1 VRQPAGPRGPHL
13 PAPERQAP
21 LNTGTDAEAAPPPE
35 PDRPLES
42 RLATLFGGELRV
54 EGRLVDA
61 SNATLFCQAVDDEG
75 EVPCVYKPIRGE
87 RPLWDFPTGTLAARE
102 VAAYAVSEAT
112 GWDLVLPTILRDGP
126 FGPGMCQL
134 WIDVEPDVAHLD
146 LVRRGRTPPGWLE
159 AVEAFDE
166 DGRVVSLVHPD
177 LDDLRRTAVLDVVIN
192 NADRKGGHL
201 LPTQAGGLFVVDHGV
216 TFHTDP
222 KLRTVLWGWA
232 GSPLRDDE
240 VEVLERLDTELAAD
254 GPLRAALGELL
265 EPAEVGATRTRV
277 RRLLRFGALPRRPA
291 DWRALPWPPF

>member
-1 VRQPAGPRGPHL
+1 MA
-13 PAPERQAP
+13 
-21 LNTGTDAEAAPPPE
+21 E
-35 PDRPLES
+35 PDSPSEGQLES
-42 RLATLFGGELRV
+42 RLATLFGGVLRV

-61 SNATLFCQAVDDEG
+61 SNATLFCQAVDDDG
-75 EVPCVYKPIRGE
+75 EVACIYKPIRGE

-112 GWDLVLPTILRDGP
+112 GWGLVPPTILRDGP

-134 WIDVEPDVAHLD
+134 WIEVDPDVTYLD
-146 LVRRGRTPPGWLE
+146 VVRRGRAPAGWLE

-166 DGRVVSLVHPD
+166 EGRVVSLVHPD
-177 LDDLRRTAVLDVVIN
+177 DVDLRRTAVLDVVIN

-201 LPTQAGGLFVVDHGV
+201 LAAQGGGLYVVDHGV

-232 GSPLRDDE
+232 GTPLRDDE
-240 VEVLERLDTELAAD
+240 VEMLERLDGEL
-254 GPLRAALGELL
+254 GPGGALRDTLAELL
-265 EPAEVGATRTRV
+265 EPAEIGVTRTRV
-277 RRLLRFGALPRRPA
+277 RRLLRAGSLPRPPG